1 MHGHRVMAMD
11 FLPSYF
17 TISRK
22 IGTSVC
28 AFFIQHFFPL
38 ADQVTEEVLIDFR
51 EIIGEHSSENLA
63 HAIWETLELYGLKGR
78 VSVLSFNPPLP
89 H

>member
-1 MHGHRVMAMD
+1 MAMD
-11 FLPSYF
+11 FLLSYF

-22 IGTSVC
+22 IGTLVC

-38 ADQVTEEVLIDFR
+38 ADRVTEEVLMDFR
-51 EIIGEHSSENLA
+51 EIIGEHSGENLT
-63 HAIWETLELYGLKGR
+63 HAVWETLELYGLKGHVR
-78 VSVLSFNPPLP
+78 ILGFNPPLP